1 VESKKKM
8 NKPKNI
14 EETAQLLIGIGA
26 SSWFHILKED
36 ENYRIKR
43 YSDEGKEECSRIFTV
58 NDSTF
63 NINKPFKFTY
73 ISHCKECT
81 ILQNN
86 TTYIFKTEDYEY

>member
-1 VESKKKM
+1 M

-14 EETAQLLIGIGA
+14 EETAQLLTGIGA
-26 SSWFHILKED
+26 SSWFHISKEE

-43 YSDEGKEECSRIFTV
+43 YSEEGKEECSRIFTV

-81 ILQNN
+81 VLQNN
-86 TTYIFKTEDYEY
+86 KTYIFKTEDYEY

>member
-1 VESKKKM
+1 M

-14 EETAQLLIGIGA
+14 EETAQLLKGIGA
-26 SSWFHILKED
+26 SSWFYISKE
-36 ENYRIKR
+36 EKNYRITR
-43 YSDEGKEECSRIFTV
+43 HSEEGKEECSRIFAV

-86 TTYIFKTEDYEY
+86 KAYNFKTEDYGY

>member
-1 VESKKKM
+1 M
-8 NKPKNI
+8 NKPENI
-14 EETAQLLIGIGA
+14 EESAQLLIGTGA
-26 SSWFHILKED
+26 SSWFHISKEK
-36 ENYRIKR
+36 ENYRITR
-43 YSDEGKEECSRIFTV
+43 HSEEGTEECSRIFTV

-86 TTYIFKTEDYEY
+86 KTYNFKTEDYGY

>member
-1 VESKKKM
+1 M

-43 YSDEGKEECSRIFTV
+43 YSEEGKEECSRIFTV

-81 ILQNN
+81 VLQNN
-86 TTYIFKTEDYEY
+86 KTYIFKTEDYEY

>member
-1 VESKKKM
+1 M

-43 YSDEGKEECSRIFTV
+43 YSEEGKEECSRIFTV

>member
-1 VESKKKM
+1 M

-14 EETAQLLIGIGA
+14 EEIAQLLTGIGA
-26 SSWFHILKED
+26 SSWFHISKEE

-43 YSDEGKEECSRIFTV
+43 YSEEGKEECSRIFTV

>member
-1 VESKKKM
+1 M

-43 YSDEGKEECSRIFTV
+43 YSEEGKEECSRIFTV

-63 NINKPFKFTY
+63 NINNPFKFTY

-86 TTYIFKTEDYEY
+86 KTYIFKTEDYEY

>member
-1 VESKKKM
+1 M
-8 NKPKNI
+8 NKPENI
-14 EETAQLLIGIGA
+14 EETAQLLTGIGA
-26 SSWFHILKED
+26 SSWFHISKEE

-43 YSDEGKEECSRIFTV
+43 YSEEGKEECSRIFSV

-63 NINKPFKFTY
+63 SINKPFKFTY

>member
-1 VESKKKM
+1 MM

-43 YSDEGKEECSRIFTV
+43 YSEEGKEECSRIFTV

-73 ISHCKECT
+73 ISHCKKCI

-86 TTYIFKTEDYEY
+86 KTYIFKTEDYEY

>member
-1 VESKKKM
+1 M

-14 EETAQLLIGIGA
+14 EETAQLLTGIGA
-26 SSWFHILKED
+26 SSWFHISKEE

-43 YSDEGKEECSRIFTV
+43 YSEEGKEECSRIFTV

-63 NINKPFKFTY
+63 NIIKPFKFTY

-81 ILQNN
+81 VSQNN
-86 TTYIFKTEDYEY
+86 KTYIFKTEDYEY

>member
-1 VESKKKM
+1 M

-14 EETAQLLIGIGA
+14 EETAQLLTGIGA
-26 SSWFHILKED
+26 SSWFHISKEE

-43 YSDEGKEECSRIFTV
+43 YSEEGKEECSRIFSV

-86 TTYIFKTEDYEY
+86 KTYIFKTEDYEY

>member
-1 VESKKKM
+1 M

-14 EETAQLLIGIGA
+14 EDTAQLLTGIGA
-26 SSWFHILKED
+26 NSWFHISKEE

-43 YSDEGKEECSRIFTV
+43 YSEEGNEECSRIFAV

-73 ISHCKECT
+73 ISHCKECN

-86 TTYIFKTEDYEY
+86 KTYNFKTENYGY

>member
-1 VESKKKM
+1 M
-8 NKPKNI
+8 NKTKNI

-36 ENYRIKR
+36 KNYRIKR
-43 YSDEGKEECSRIFTV
+43 YSEEGKEECSRIFTV

-86 TTYIFKTEDYEY
+86 KTYIFKTEDYEY

>member
-1 VESKKKM
+1 M

-14 EETAQLLIGIGA
+14 EETAQLLTGIGA
-26 SSWFHILKED
+26 SSWFHISKEE

-43 YSDEGKEECSRIFTV
+43 YSEEGKEECTRIFTV

-63 NINKPFKFTY
+63 NVNKPFKFTY

-86 TTYIFKTEDYEY
+86 KTYIFKTEDYEY

>member
-1 VESKKKM
+1 M

-14 EETAQLLIGIGA
+14 EETAQLLTGIGA
-26 SSWFHILKED
+26 SSWFHISKEE

-43 YSDEGKEECSRIFTV
+43 YSEEGKEECSRIFTV

-86 TTYIFKTEDYEY
+86 KTYIFKTEDYEY

>member
-1 VESKKKM
+1 M

-43 YSDEGKEECSRIFTV
+43 YSEEGKEECSRIFTV

-86 TTYIFKTEDYEY
+86 KTYIFKTEDYEY

>member
-1 VESKKKM
+1 M

-14 EETAQLLIGIGA
+14 EETAQLLTGIGA
-26 SSWFHILKED
+26 SSWFHISKEE

-43 YSDEGKEECSRIFTV
+43 YSEEGKEECTRIFTV

-86 TTYIFKTEDYEY
+86 KTYIFKTEDYEY

>member
-1 VESKKKM
+1 M

-36 ENYRIKR
+36 KNYRIKR
-43 YSDEGKEECSRIFTV
+43 YSEEGKEECSRIFTV

-86 TTYIFKTEDYEY
+86 KTYIFKTEDYEY

>member
-1 VESKKKM
+1 M

-14 EETAQLLIGIGA
+14 EETAQLLTGIGA
-26 SSWFHILKED
+26 SSWFHISKEEE

-43 YSDEGKEECSRIFTV
+43 YSEEGKEECSRIFTV
-58 NDSTF
+58 NDTTF

-81 ILQNN
+81 VLQNN
-86 TTYIFKTEDYEY
+86 KTYIFKTEDYEY

>member
-1 VESKKKM
+1 M

-14 EETAQLLIGIGA
+14 EETAQLLKGIGA
-26 SSWFHILKED
+26 SSWFHVSKE
-36 ENYRIKR
+36 EKNYRITR
-43 YSDEGKEECSRIFTV
+43 HSEEGTEECSRIFVV

-86 TTYIFKTEDYEY
+86 KTYNFKTEDYGY